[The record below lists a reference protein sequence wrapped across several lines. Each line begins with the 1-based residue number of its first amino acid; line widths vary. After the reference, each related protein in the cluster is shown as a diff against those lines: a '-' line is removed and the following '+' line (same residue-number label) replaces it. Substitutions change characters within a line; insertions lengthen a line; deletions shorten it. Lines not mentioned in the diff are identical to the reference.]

1 MFLTFRVVRFFSG
14 MCSLVLLGA
23 CSGDGD
29 LPPDCAVEGPSIAIA
44 SSINPTC
51 TSLGSIE
58 VASSGGE
65 QPVAFSINGVDFR
78 ASALFADLEPG
89 TYVLTAKDANDCTA
103 TSSVSLTLQNDLVV
117 TYTATEAGCGG
128 AEGSIEISAEGG
140 SGSYLFSVDGGENFV
155 ESSGFSGLPHGIYT
169 IAVRDGQCEQE
180 VSAIVPSGISF
191 DALVAPIITSKCAT
205 EDCHGGRQAPDF
217 RVFANLK
224 GSAAQVGIYV
234 EQGVMPPAAEG
245 VETLTEEETAT
256 ILCWVADGAPA
267 N

>member
-1 MFLTFRVVRFFSG
+1 MFPTIKVLLFFG
-14 MCSLVLLGA
+14 GVCSLALLGA
-23 CSGDGD
+23 CGGDGD
-29 LPPDCAVEGPSIAIA
+29 VPPDCAVEGPTIAIA

-65 QPVAFSINGVDFR
+65 PPVAFSFNGVDFQ
-78 ASALFADLEPG
+78 ASSVFADLEPG
-89 TYVLTAKDANDCTA
+89 TYVLTAKDANDCSA
-103 TSSVSLTLQNDLVV
+103 TTSVSLTLQNDLVV
-117 TYTATEAGCGG
+117 SYTATEAGCGG
-128 AEGSIEISAEGG
+128 AEGSIEIGAEGG
-140 SGSYLFSVDGGENFV
+140 SGSFLFSVDGENFV
-155 ESSGFSGLPHGIYT
+155 ESSSFIGLPHGTYT
-169 IAVRDGQCEQE
+169 IAVRDGQCDQE
-180 VSAIVPSGISF
+180 ASAIVPSGISY

-224 GSAAQVGIYV
+224 ASATQVGLYV
-234 EQGVMPPAAEG
+234 DQGAMPPAGEG
-245 VETLTEEETAT
+245 VEALTEEETAA